1 MANSRYTNQDF
12 RYSEGLVMLRHVD
25 SGMDIISD
33 MTDDVSAIKSYT

>member
-1 MANSRYTNQDF
+1 MANSRYMNQDF
-12 RYSEGLVMLRHVD
+12 RYSEGLIMLRHID